1 MDIILRGALAIAIG
15 YLLGSLLPA
24 FFLAKLKG
32 FDIREHGSGNPGVT
46 NVADTMGYGA
56 AVMVALYDLAKAPLA
71 IMVAIYMGNPIPVC
85 YAAGF
90 AAFLGHCTPF
100 YLRFRGGEG
109 LAAMIAIGFYS
120 IARLLLLDIR
130 YAYFVAP
137 TLILLAII
145 FFTLMKTKPAV
156 PLILIFV
163 PLLVNSALL
172 FFGFVIHS
180 IILCIVGLYIL
191 GHRIYKLLR
200 ASTASM
206 TDEEKKLLWR
216 KWLRPLAIVFPLGT
230 FLFKTHTIIL
240 LLAVFIIFVVL
251 EIIRFLKKY
260 NRFPLPYKKTE
271 EGRISS
277 MVVFLF
283 ASLLVLWFFPTNI
296 ATLAIMFVVFG
307 DLLAW
312 CVGITVGGRGFLG
325 KTWSGTI
332 ACLVTCL
339 TLTIIYYSFG
349 LVTLPVGILGALT
362 ATAVEVAPL
371 HEDNFIMPF
380 ASVVVM
386 AIL

>member
-1 MDIILRGALAIAIG
+1 MESILKATLAIGIG
-15 YLLGSLLPA
+15 YLIGSLLPA
-24 FFLAKLKG
+24 YFLARLKD
-32 FDIREHGSGNPGVT
+32 FDIRQQGSGNPGIS
-46 NVADTMGYGA
+46 NVADTMGYRA
-56 AVMVALYDLAKAPLA
+56 AVLVAVYDLAKAPLA
-71 IMVAIYMGNPIPVC
+71 IVVATQMGNSMPVC

-90 AAFLGHCTPF
+90 AAYLGHCTPF

-109 LAAMIAIGFYS
+109 LATMIAIGFYS
-120 IARLLLLDIR
+120 IGRLLLIDSR
-130 YAYFVAP
+130 FAYVMVP
-137 TLILLAII
+137 ILTLLAII
-145 FFTLMKTKPAV
+145 FFSSIKRKPAV
-156 PLILIFV
+156 PLVLIFV

-172 FFGFVIHS
+172 FFGFEIHS
-180 IILCIVGLYIL
+180 IILSIVGIYII

-200 ASTASM
+200 ASTTSM
-206 TDEEKKLLWR
+206 TDKEKKLLWR

-230 FLFKTHTIIL
+230 FLFKTYTIIIL
-240 LLAVFIIFVVL
+240 LVVFIIFVIL
-251 EIIRFLKKY
+251 EIIRFLKKN

-271 EGRISS
+271 ETRISS

-283 ASLLVLWFFPTNI
+283 AALLVLWFFPTNI

-312 CVGITVGGRGFLG
+312 CVGMTVGGRGFLG

-339 TLTIIYYSFG
+339 TLTTIYYSLG
-349 LVTLPVGILGALT
+349 LVALPVGVLGALT

-371 HEDNFIMPF
+371 HEDNFVMPF